1 MAMSVWRGNAFSE
14 IHGAPYH
21 FIAAIRRQ
29 LAIPL
34 APTND
39 EGERRARETRFGEVF
54 KHEGVPWGS
63 LVRIDNRVPAGLTA
77 YVLALAKHHG
87 LPCEYRDIRPRPE
100 DNVPWWSVKA
110 PWRPYQDDVHKRI
123 LEYGSGVIDAPPRSG
138 KTLMAAR
145 AIDTIALNT
154 VYVAPSVQIVRQ
166 TYEVFCKL
174 WGEDYVARLDGDAT
188 ERQRDVSKPIV
199 VATAASAI
207 RMPAE
212 WWKTRAVLVIDEFHH
227 AAAETY
233 HRINELASEAY
244 YRLCFTGTH
253 FRTAGD
259 DLAMAAVC
267 SQVLRRIE
275 ISELV
280 DGRYLA
286 SPRIVFAPVPGKKL
300 VPPIPWEEAYEQGI
314 VQHEGRN
321 VRVAQIA
328 NAIGN
333 QNGIPTIVLVKRRA
347 HADLLGEMI
356 PNSVVVKGGE
366 GVLTSTAVKRFAD
379 GEGYVLIG
387 TSVIGE
393 GVDLPRASALVYA
406 AGGDASVQM
415 MQSYF
420 RPLTASA
427 TKSVGLIYDFHDD
440 HGTDTLKKHAAS
452 RLGFA
457 ETRIGTRVVS
467 L

>member
-1 MAMSVWRGNAFSE
+1 MQVWRGNAFSE

-39 EGERRARETRFGEVF
+39 AEERRSRETRFGEVF
-54 KHEGVPWGS
+54 KHEGIPWGS

-87 LPCEYRDIRPRPE
+87 IECGYRDIRVRPE
-100 DNVPWWSVKA
+100 DMIPWWSVKA
-110 PWRPYQDDVHKRI
+110 PWRPYQDEVHKRI
-123 LEYGSGVIDAPPRSG
+123 LDYGTGVIDAPPRSG

-145 AIDTIALNT
+145 AIDVLAHNTI
-154 VYVAPSVQIVRQ
+154 YVAPSVQIVRQ
-166 TYEVFCKL
+166 TYEVFCKM
-174 WGEDYVARLDGDAT
+174 WGEDYVARLDGEAT
-188 ERQRDVSKPIV
+188 PKQRDVEKPIV
-199 VATAASAI
+199 VATAASAV
-207 RMPAE
+207 RQDAE
-212 WWKTRAVLVIDEFHH
+212 WWKTRKVLVIDEFHH

-233 HRINELASEAY
+233 HRINELAVEAY

-280 DGRYLA
+280 GGGYLA
-286 SPRIVFAPVPGKKL
+286 PPRIVFANVPGKRL
-300 VPPIPWEEAYEQGI
+300 MPGTPWEEAYEEGI
-314 VQHEGRN
+314 ASHEGRN
-321 VRVAQIA
+321 MRVAQIA
-328 NAIGN
+328 HAIGN
-333 QNGIPTIVLVKRRA
+333 GNGIPTIVLVKRRA
-347 HADLLGEMI
+347 HADLLGQMI
-356 PNSVVVKGGE
+356 PESVVVKGGE
-366 GVLTSTAVKRFAD
+366 GALTSAAVKRFAD

-420 RPLTASA
+420 RPLTARA
-427 TKSVGLIYDFHDD
+427 GKSVGLVYDFHDE
-440 HGTDTLKKHAAS
+440 HGTDTLKRHAAQ
-452 RLGFA
+452 RRVFV
-457 ETRIGTRVVS
+457 EQRIGVKV

>member
-1 MAMSVWRGNAFSE
+1 MMQIWRGNAFSE
-14 IHGAPYH
+14 LHNAPYH
-21 FIAAIRRQ
+21 FIAAIRRE

-39 EGERRARETRFGEVF
+39 EAERKARETRFGEIF

-77 YVLALAKHHG
+77 YVMALANHHG
-87 LPCEYRDIRPRPE
+87 VPCALHDVRVRPTE
-100 DNVPWWSVKA
+100 NLPWWSVTA

-123 LEYGSGVIDAPPRSG
+123 LAYGSGVIDAPPRSG

-145 AIDTIALNT
+145 AIDAIALPT
-154 VYVAPSVQIVRQ
+154 IYVAPSVQIVRQ
-166 TYEVFCKL
+166 TYEVFCRL
-174 WGEDYVARLDGDAT
+174 WGEDMVARLDGTAT
-188 ERQRDVSKPIV
+188 PQQRDISKAIV
-199 VATAASAI
+199 VATAVSAS
-207 RMPAE
+207 RQSAE
-212 WWKTRAVLVIDEFHH
+212 FWKTRNVLVIDEFHH

-233 HRINELASEAY
+233 HRISELASEAY
-244 YRLCFTGTH
+244 YRLMFTGTH

-267 SQVLRRIE
+267 SQVLRSIS

-280 DGRYLA
+280 NGGFLA
-286 SPRIVFAPVPGKKL
+286 APRIVFATVPGDRL
-300 VPPIPWEEAYEQGI
+300 PALPWDEAYEAGI
-314 VQHEGRN
+314 ASHQQRN
-321 VRVAQIA
+321 LRVAQIA

-333 QNGIPTIVLVKRRA
+333 QNGIPTLVIVKRRA
-347 HADLLGEMI
+347 HADLLGQMI
-356 PNSVVVKGGE
+356 PESVVVKGGE
-366 GVLTSTAVKRFAD
+366 GVLTSRAVQRFAS
-379 GEGYVLIG
+379 GEGHVLIG

-393 GVDLPRASALVYA
+393 GVDLPRASALIYA

-427 TKSVGLIYDFHDD
+427 GKPVGLIYDFHDE
-440 HGTDTLKKHAAS
+440 HGTDTLRKHSAG
-452 RLGFA
+452 RRIFA
-457 ETRIGTRVVS
+457 ETRIGMKV